1 MREALK
7 GRDLSFT
14 EIAKL
19 VGERWQSLD
28 LSDKEPCER
37 QAQEMK
43 EKYYNE
49 LSEYKKTDQYGT
61 YQKYLNEFKAKHN
74 PQQSKKHGKVEYIR
88 ILTFC

>member
-7 GRDLSFT
+7 GQDLSFT

-19 VGERWQSLD
+19 VGERWQGLD
-28 LSDKEPCER
+28 LANKEPCER

-43 EKYYNE
+43 EKYYTE
-49 LSEYKKTDQYGT
+49 LSEYKKTDRYQT

-74 PQQSKKHGKVEYIR
+74 QKQSTSSGHSTLWVEY
-88 ILTFC
+88 